1 MSDREKVKKGLECH
15 KIDEMNRINCSDC
28 PYGEEKMMKE
38 CLNNLH
44 DDALALLEKQER
56 IIKQYQKADGFLFAH
71 GWKWE
76 GR

>member
-1 MSDREKVKKGLECH
+1 MPDREKVINGLRSHARWEQGYGCKKCDYSESGGG
-15 KIDEMNRINCSDC
+15 CS
-28 PYGEEKMMKE
+28 EVLAM
-38 CLNNLH
+38 
-44 DDALALLEKQER
+44 DALALLEEQER